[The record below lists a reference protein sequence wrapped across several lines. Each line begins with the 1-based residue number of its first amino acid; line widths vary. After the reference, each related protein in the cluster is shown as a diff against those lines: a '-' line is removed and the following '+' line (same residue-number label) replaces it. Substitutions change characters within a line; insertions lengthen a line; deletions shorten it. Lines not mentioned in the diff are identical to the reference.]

1 MPEVWTR
8 RNVLALT
15 AVAAVLTACR
25 SEKPGAVAS
34 DGSVTVT
41 HAFGETKIPKPP
53 TRVVSAGLNDADDL
67 LALGVVPVAITDWF
81 GGEPFGVWPWAQA
94 RLGDATPAVLSLADG
109 VQIEQIAAARPDL
122 IVATTAGL
130 DKDTYQALTA
140 IAPTIAQS
148 GRSAFFEP
156 WRDQAALIGQATF
169 PHDDMTT
176 MVSDIDASLKK
187 VKDDHPEFADKT
199 VLMLDGRVD
208 DAGARVTGPAWRRA
222 FLTDMGL
229 TLVDADGTIA
239 RDRLSRVLDSAD
251 VVIWTTESDEEQAA
265 LLADP
270 IVAAA
275 RATTRKHT
283 VFTGKELAGAIAYA
297 SVLSYPVVIDKLPP
311 LIAAALS

>member
-15 AVAAVLTACR
+15 AVAAMLTACR

-94 RLGDATPAVLSLADG
+94 RLGGATPAVLSLADG
-109 VQIEQIAAARPDL
+109 VQVEQIAAARPDL
-122 IVATTAGL
+122 IVATNAGL
-130 DKDTYQALTA
+130 DQDTYQALTA

-169 PHDDMTT
+169 HHDDMTK
-176 MVSDIDASLKK
+176 MVADIDASLKK
-187 VKDDHPEFADKT
+187 VKDDHPEFANKT
-199 VLMLDGRVD
+199 VLLLDGRVD
-208 DAGARVTGPAWRRA
+208 GGGARVTGPAWRRA

-229 TLVDADGTIA
+229 TLADADGTIA
-239 RDRLSRVLDSAD
+239 PDRLGQVLDSAD
-251 VVIWTTESDEEQAA
+251 VVIWATESDEEQAA
-265 LLADP
+265 LVADP
-270 IVAAA
+270 VVAAS

-311 LIAAALS
+311 MISTALS